1 MKMTNRELD
10 IIGQAYQNAYDE
22 RLENLKWIGKSQ
34 SDICT
39 IANTWQWFKVEKLDG
54 CMPNGETFDLLLC
67 LAKDIDRLDDMILE
81 FPFIKE
87 TDRIYYL
94 MKENPKLHKQI
105 DLSSF
110 AEYMENWN
118 GTVITYVLNWI
129 LEEEV
134 NFFNYVIKEINNQ
147 TFDYISKEEWIK
159 SPYTSFNA
167 ITELEVRKL

>member
-94 MKENPKLHKQI
+94 MKENHKLHKEL

-110 AEYMENWN
+110 AEHMEKCKGNV
-118 GTVITYVLNWI
+118 TDVINWI
-129 LEEEV
+129 INEEV
-134 NFFNYVIKEINNQ
+134 NFFNYIIEEINNQ
-147 TFDYISKEEWIK
+147 TFDYVSKEDWMK
-159 SPYTSFNA
+159 NPYTSFDGL
-167 ITELEVRKL
+167 TELEVRKL